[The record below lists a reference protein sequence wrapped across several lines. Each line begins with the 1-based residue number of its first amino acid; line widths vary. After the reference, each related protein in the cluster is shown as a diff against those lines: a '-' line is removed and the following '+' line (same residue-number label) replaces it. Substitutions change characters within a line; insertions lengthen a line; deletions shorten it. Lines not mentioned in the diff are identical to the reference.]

1 MLQPL
6 MSLIWAV
13 GSFDTSL
20 RMRVNLKFSFK
31 SWLAPQEN
39 TLVQFRGD
47 AMHGFDPFSSESGLP
62 RVSLVVRSYKIATQD
77 YAFTPEFH
85 APSAGA

>member
-1 MLQPL
+1 M
-6 MSLIWAV
+6 
-13 GSFDTSL
+13 
-20 RMRVNLKFSFK
+20 
-31 SWLAPQEN
+31 
-39 TLVQFRGD
+39 QFRGD
-47 AMHGFDPFSSESGLP
+47 AMHGFDPFSSEWGLP